1 MNMQFHTKLKEDTK
15 PFHDLLESQTLPKK
29 LYTLSITKE
38 EYIKYLEIFLMIHIC
53 IEDEIVKFPQW
64 ESFGIDARRY
74 LRKELLKQDLS
85 LLGVNDVSSHTQQ
98 LKIDDFETALGYLY
112 VLTGST
118 MGGMVLSKKVSEV
131 FANTPYENA
140 NLYFNAFGVD
150 TQKMF
155 MEFMRTLEMYAS
167 SLSEDKKNNIIKGAK
182 ECYIFVKEGLEN
194 G

>member
-53 IEDEIVKFPQW
+53 IEDEIVKFSQW

-74 LRKELLKQDLS
+74 FRKELLKQDLS

-167 SLSEDKKNNIIKGAK
+167 SLSKDKKNNIIKGAK